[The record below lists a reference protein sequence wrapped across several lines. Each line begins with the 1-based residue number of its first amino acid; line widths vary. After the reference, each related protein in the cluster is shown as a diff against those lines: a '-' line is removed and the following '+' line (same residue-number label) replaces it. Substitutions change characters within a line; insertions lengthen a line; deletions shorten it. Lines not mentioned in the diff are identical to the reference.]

1 MIGDNRKAAA
11 ELRRILWRQRVLTRA
26 GGPEWLALQIQ
37 QHRKREK
44 DLGPQLFCPLLI
56 QE

>member
-11 ELRRILWRQRVLTRA
+11 ELRRILWRQRVLTCA